1 MSNTQLQTLNLD
13 QLSLVAGGAG
23 PFEDAGRAAGT
34 AGGQVL
40 ANATPPPVRP
50 VAQAVLPPVG
60 GQVGAWAGRQVDN
73 VVSRLPR
80 LW

>member
-1 MSNTQLQTLNLD
+1 MSNTQLQTLDLD

-23 PFEDAGRAAGT
+23 PFEDAGRKVGT
-34 AGGQVL
+34 AGGQAI
-40 ANATPPPVRP
+40 ANVTPEPIRP
-50 VAQAVLPPVG
+50 AAQAVLPPVG

-73 VVSRLPR
+73 AVSRLPR